1 MVRTAVQAMPNVPH
15 YYGNVNMG
23 QQFTAT
29 EQMEQALRVQ
39 NLIQVHQRQQ
49 IPQTPQVS
57 PQSGQLS
64 SAQSGY
70 PQ

>member
-1 MVRTAVQAMPNVPH
+1 MVRAAVQAMPNVPH

-23 QQFTAT
+23 GQQFTTT
-29 EQMEQALRVQ
+29 EQMEALRVQ
-39 NLIQVHQRQQ
+39 NLIQAHQRQQ
-49 IPQTPQVS
+49 ISQTPQVS

-70 PQ
+70 SQ